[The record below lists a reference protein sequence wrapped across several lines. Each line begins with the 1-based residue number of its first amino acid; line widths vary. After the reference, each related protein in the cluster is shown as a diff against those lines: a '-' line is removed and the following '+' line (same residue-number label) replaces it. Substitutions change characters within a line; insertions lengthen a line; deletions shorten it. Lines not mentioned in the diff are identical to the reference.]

1 MKMDTVAASST
12 LASTTTVD
20 KVAQA
25 STAVPTVLVK
35 VKKEIKP
42 KQRVAES
49 KKRVAR

>member
-1 MKMDTVAASST
+1 MKMDTAAASSS
-12 LASTTTVD
+12 LASTTTAD
-20 KVAQA
+20 EVAQA
-25 STAVPTVLVK
+25 STVVPTILVK